1 MRERGISL
9 KPNRLRNNHF
19 GTAELQWPAC
29 LGEQNRTPQASHA
42 RQAGRARRTRV
53 RGPKFEVFGTS
64 NPERRTFDFASL
76 SLHASRLIVYAVFA
90 LTVIAGEWSFC
101 VERSQAIQEESQAE
115 KEANLKGQAQGGLFN
130 RWTFDQQKSGEV
142 PAGFSMLG
150 FGEGAAADWTIKE
163 ANDAPSASNVLGVKS
178 SCQAVACYRL
188 IVADGLQYE
197 YPDVSV
203 RMRFP
208 IDAQAGGG
216 GVVFGVQD
224 GTSFYAAVVDLAAK
238 TIEVIRVVDGK
249 ELSLG
254 RRSIT
259 PKAVPWHT
267 LRIQRNTIISKDFI
281 ETYFDGQLVVAVQD
295 QALATGQVGLL
306 VRGQTALDFD
316 SLHAIPLFSQR
327 PFSAP
332 AAY

>member
-1 MRERGISL
+1 MIAGKWSVCIER
-9 KPNRLRNNHF
+9 
-19 GTAELQWPAC
+19 
-29 LGEQNRTPQASHA
+29 SHA
-42 RQAGRARRTRV
+42 IQAESRT
-53 RGPKFEVFGTS
+53 
-64 NPERRTFDFASL
+64 
-76 SLHASRLIVYAVFA
+76 
-90 LTVIAGEWSFC
+90 
-101 VERSQAIQEESQAE
+101 E
-115 KEANLKGQAQGGLFN
+115 KEANLKGQAQGGLFK

-208 IDAQAGGG
+208 VDAQAGGG

-249 ELSLG
+249 ELSLE

-295 QALATGQVGLL
+295 QALAIGQVGLL